1 MNVLIT
7 GSAGFIGTNL
17 TRYLLKHGYNV
28 EGLDNYAHPINSLTR
43 HPKRSFDIDV
53 SKQGWENDKDI
64 INFVENCDVIVHLAA
79 NTVIGVTVE
88 SPAQAIRNNVEG
100 VLNVLEACRLHDL
113 KMVFASSAEVYGSN
127 QHTTPMDEH
136 HSINPH
142 TPYGASKIAGEYLCQ
157 TYHKIY
163 GLKTNIT
170 RCFNIYGPLQRRDS
184 GVIPIFTS
192 LILNGKPP
200 IVLGDGLNTRDY
212 VYIDDIV
219 QAYELAILKD
229 FQGEPFNFCSGVET
243 STNDLADLIIK
254 ISGANVKR
262 RNGPARGWEPRRSW
276 GDFRRATHEF
286 NWKPEISLEEGLK
299 KYVKWYTKTHKIL

>member
-1 MNVLIT
+1 LNIIIT
-7 GSAGFIGTNL
+7 GSAGFIGTHL
-17 TRYLLKHGYNV
+17 TRHLLSHGYNV
-28 EGLDNYAHPINSLTR
+28 EGVDNYTHTITNMNRQVR
-43 HPKRSFDIDV
+43 HPFDIDV
-53 SKQGWENDKDI
+53 SKQGWENDKYI
-64 INFVENCDVIVHLAA
+64 INFVENCDAIVHLAA
-79 NTVIGVTVE
+79 NTVIGITVK

-100 VLNVLEACRLHDL
+100 VLNVLEACRKHDL

-127 QHTTPMDEH
+127 QHTKPMNEH
-136 HSINPH
+136 HPINPH

-157 TYHKIY
+157 TYRKVY
-163 GLKTNIT
+163 GLKTNVT
-170 RCFNIYGPLQRRDS
+170 RCFNIYGPLQRIGS

-192 LILNGKPP
+192 RVLNGKSP

-229 FQGEPFNFCSGVET
+229 FQGEPVNFCSGVET

-276 GDFRRATHEF
+276 GDFRRATREF

-299 KYVKWYTKTHKIL
+299 KYVEWYKTHEIL